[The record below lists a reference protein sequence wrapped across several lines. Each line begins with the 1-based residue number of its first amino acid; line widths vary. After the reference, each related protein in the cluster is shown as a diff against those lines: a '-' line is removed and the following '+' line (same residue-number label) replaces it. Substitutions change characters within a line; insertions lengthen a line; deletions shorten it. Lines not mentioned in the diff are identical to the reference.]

1 MAHGAPLAPCGEG
14 LRHSIQPHA
23 PQPREQRPA
32 SPQAQGGGVVGKGLP
47 IHGGTPVPCT
57 PTVTPRKQSTA
68 SQHHSDRTQRSPIS
82 HGTAPRSADPKAVG
96 TQKQPH
102 STLHPKNRRT
112 PRHAPKTAA
121 PRKRLHTASHPDS
134 RGTPGA
140 ATPRALPSRRRPTN
154 QPHPNSE
161 APLGAPQVGPHPAP
175 PQKTRPPP
183 GCSRCRTPH
192 AAPHR
197 RRCSQTPPPPPA
209 PLTAAQQE
217 AQEGAAAPAAPPAPT
232 AARGRPSPP
241 SHARCRRRPP
251 ATERDPRADVRRR
264 RRRRGGGR
272 RGAAAAPRPRPLI
285 PPQRSRGAELFSSL
299 PLPPTTPTPVRFGSV
314 RFRRRVRLRLI
325 PAAPPALPGLAQ
337 VVGSRQAGAGGG
349 NPSGVGGRGGP
360 GCRSSGIPERGTA
373 PVERSGPIE
382 QPPEAAASP

>member
-1 MAHGAPLAPCGEG
+1 M
-14 LRHSIQPHA
+14 
-23 PQPREQRPA
+23 
-32 SPQAQGGGVVGKGLP
+32 VGKGLP

-197 RRCSQTPPPPPA
+197 RRCSQTPPPPPTA
-209 PLTAAQQE
+209 PGPTHRSTA
-217 AQEGAAAPAAPPAPT
+217 GGT
-232 AARGRPSPP
+232 GRGSSPSRPPSPNR
-241 SHARCRRRPP
+241 SAGPP
-251 ATERDPRADVRRR
+251 V
-264 RRRRGGGR
+264 
-272 RGAAAAPRPRPLI
+272 APQPC
-285 PPQRSRGAELFSSL
+285 
-299 PLPPTTPTPVRFGSV
+299 PLPP
-314 RFRRRVRLRLI
+314 
-325 PAAPPALPGLAQ
+325 PPA
-337 VVGSRQAGAGGG
+337 RD
-349 NPSGVGGRGGP
+349 
-360 GCRSSGIPERGTA
+360 
-373 PVERSGPIE
+373 
-382 QPPEAAASP
+382 

>member
-1 MAHGAPLAPCGEG
+1 M
-14 LRHSIQPHA
+14 
-23 PQPREQRPA
+23 
-32 SPQAQGGGVVGKGLP
+32 VGKGLP
-47 IHGGTPVPCT
+47 IHGGTPVPCM

-183 GCSRCRTPH
+183 PGAPG
-192 AAPHR
+192 AAPRTQPRTAAGAPRPPHR
-197 RRCSQTPPPPPA
+197 PRPHSPQHSRRHRKGQQPQPPPQPQP
-209 PLTAAQQE
+209 QR
-217 AQEGAAAPAAPPAPT
+217 GAA
-232 AARGRPSPP
+232 
-241 SHARCRRRPP
+241 RRPP
-251 ATERDPRADVRRR
+251 AMP
-264 RRRRGGGR
+264 
-272 RGAAAAPRPRPLI
+272 AAAAARPRL
-285 PPQRSRGAELFSSL
+285 SGTRGLTSGGGGGGGEEEGAVL
-299 PLPPTTPTPVRFGSV
+299 LPPPARGPLSPPSGRAAPSCSPLFPSHPPPRRRFGSV
-314 RFRRRVRLRLI
+314 RFGSGAGFVCGSFLPPRPPCPGLLRLSGADRQALEVGTPRGLGGGVG
-325 PAAPPALPGLAQ
+325 PAAVLREYQRGAQPP
-337 VVGSRQAGAGGG
+337 
-349 NPSGVGGRGGP
+349 
-360 GCRSSGIPERGTA
+360 SSGAA
-373 PVERSGPIE
+373 P
-382 QPPEAAASP
+382 